1 MCSRGGRKV
10 TDFAAKDLDGETE
23 TVLVSHFVQSVED
36 RVIDAAKAAVE
47 RWGVAKLTIDDI
59 AAEAGVS
66 RATLYRMFPGGKD
79 VLFEALRVREIDEFF
94 TRLTALLDTATDLDD
109 LLVRTVVLAT
119 RELRDDQHLAA
130 MLAAEP
136 GETLGQFTVEGL
148 PRIIRAASTFLL
160 PLVDP
165 YLPRTQSLRLVEL
178 LARLVI
184 SYFLAPSDHVDLG
197 DPESARLF
205 LSTFVLPAFE
215 PSLTRS

>member
-1 MCSRGGRKV
+1 M
-10 TDFAAKDLDGETE
+10 
-23 TVLVSHFVQSVED
+23 QSVED
-36 RVIDAAKAAVE
+36 RVLDAAMAAVE
-47 RWGVAKLTIDDI
+47 RWGLAKLTIDDI

-79 VLFEALRVREIDEFF
+79 VLFEALRVREINDFF
-94 TRLTALLDTATDLDD
+94 ARLGAHLDPATDLED
-109 LLVRTVVLAT
+109 LVVRTVVLAT
-119 RELRDDQHLAA
+119 RELRDDRHLAA

-136 GETLGQFTVEGL
+136 GDTLGQLTVAGL
-148 PRIIRAASTFLL
+148 PRIIRAASAFLL

-165 YLPRTQSLRLVEL
+165 YLPRTESSQLVEL

-197 DPESARLF
+197 EPASARRF
-205 LSTFVLPAFE
+205 LATFVLPAFE